1 MFMPY
6 SLAAAV
12 VVVVVTIHQAAQ
24 PAAVVQPATH
34 TDGLKLQLLAP
45 LAQVV
50 QVAHLPRTVLS
61 VEQLCTA
68 VLLQAVEVT
77 AAELQRVS

>member
-1 MFMPY
+1 
-6 SLAAAV
+6 LAAV
-12 VVVVVTIHQAAQ
+12 VVVVAVTIHHAVQQ
-24 PAAVVQPATH
+24 VAAVQAATH
-34 TDGLKLQLLAP
+34 TAGLKLQQLAP
-45 LAQVV
+45 LAQVA

-61 VEQLCTA
+61 VGQLFMA